1 MSEQILE
8 QVSAFLDGEL
18 PNAET
23 ELLLKRLTRDAELRE
38 SFGRYAMIGEALRG
52 QGSHILA
59 GGFASRVNLAIDGE
73 PSQVAAHAQQSRVS
87 RWWRPLAGVT
97 VAAGVAAVAIVALQ
111 QRAISPGLPGTSAVT
126 AQSNAVTSQ
135 GNAATGQG
143 NAVTAQSNAATG
155 QGNAVTAQSNAATA
169 QGSRVASNV
178 LAAQNA
184 SLQGGGGPREA
195 LSYTVPASPADA
207 PLAVGSARLTN
218 YVFAHSKYSL
228 GLGQRSVL
236 ADLLIE
242 DDESQLSPMPR
253 VTQPVLTP
261 EVRVAP

>member
-111 QRAISPGLPGTSAVT
+111 QRAISPGLPGAAVT
-126 AQSNAVTSQ
+126 AQSNAVTAQ
-135 GNAATGQG
+135 GNT
-143 NAVTAQSNAATG
+143 VTAQ
-155 QGNAVTAQSNAATA
+155 GNTVTAQGNTVTA
-169 QGSRVASNV
+169 QGNRVAPNMV
-178 LAAQNA
+178 AAQNA

-195 LSYTVPASPADA
+195 LSYTVPASPAEA
-207 PLAVGSARLTN
+207 PLAVASGRLTN

-242 DDESQLSPMPR
+242 EDESQPSPVQR
-253 VTQPVLTP
+253 VTQPGPTP

>member
-111 QRAISPGLPGTSAVT
+111 QRAISPGLPGASAVT
-126 AQSNAVTSQ
+126 AQSNAVPAQ
-135 GNAATGQG
+135 GNT
-143 NAVTAQSNAATG
+143 VTAQ
-155 QGNAVTAQSNAATA
+155 GN
-169 QGSRVASNV
+169 RVASNLV
-178 LAAQNA
+178 AAQNA

-195 LSYTVPASPADA
+195 LSYTVPASPAEA
-207 PLAVGSARLTN
+207 PSAVASGRLTN

-242 DDESQLSPMPR
+242 EDESQLSPVQR
-253 VTQPVLTP
+253 VTQPGPTP